1 MEVIVLT
8 EMHKAPS
15 FVKFP
20 APDTKNISMGWKIQS
35 PAKLKMGWR
44 IQSPAKLKMGWRIQ
58 SPAKLK
64 MGWRIQSPAKLKTG
78 WRVQSPAKLK
88 TGWRIQ
94 SRKTQNRLENP
105 IPESKM
111 IRNLILRMNK
121 KP

>member
-1 MEVIVLT
+1 MLT

-58 SPAKLK
+58 SPE
-64 MGWRIQSPAKLKTG
+64 KLKTG

-105 IPESKM
+105 IPESKI

-121 KP
+121 KPSHAFAVVEGGT